1 MDTLQFQAFRR
12 WSDYSSE
19 GVLAFDC
26 TGRVTLINTW
36 LWELLELRTQPATI
50 DALLKHT
57 STAIPELEALLDCEA
72 PTTQTTWGHLRISHH
87 SPQQVTWQRIPLMED
102 DVSVGYI
109 LIIRDATTQGQVE
122 LTRQSFLSM
131 LSHDLRTPLST
142 ILGFAELLRNNRHVL
157 TEEEQAEFLEH
168 IIKNA
173 NQLSRYSQ
181 IALDVM
187 YLEANLQNFEMESVA
202 LRRFVKHW
210 LRDAAHRLSADQLI
224 FHNGYAE
231 EPVAEISP
239 AALHRILYILVEFA
253 LAESPEHEHV
263 TIRLEFDDTAAHV
276 IIEHHAPELD
286 VADIP
291 NLFRLMHP
299 RDLSEQSRPQLH
311 RMQLYVASLLT
322 ERLRG
327 RLIITEQ
334 GEQDFAFDLA
344 MPVLTT
350 QPVE

>member
-1 MDTLQFQAFRR
+1 MDTLQLQAFQR
-12 WSDYSSE
+12 WSDYSNE

-26 TGRVTLINTW
+26 TGRITLINTW
-36 LWELLELRTQPATI
+36 LWDLLRLRAQPATV

-57 STAIPELEALLDCEA
+57 GTAIPELEDLLACD
-72 PTTQTTWGHLRISHH
+72 PPMTQTAWGHLRISNH
-87 SPQQVTWQRIPLMED
+87 SPQQVIWQRIPLFED
-102 DVSVGYI
+102 ETPVGYV
-109 LIIRDATTQGQVE
+109 LIFRDAATHGQVE

-142 ILGFAELLRNNRHVL
+142 ILGFAELLRNNRHML

-202 LRRFVKHW
+202 LGRFVKHW
-210 LRDAAHRLSADQLI
+210 LRDAAHRLSADQLL
-224 FHNGYAE
+224 FHNGYSE

-276 IIEHHAPELD
+276 IVNHHAPELD

-311 RMQLYVASLLT
+311 SM
-322 ERLRG
+322 
-327 RLIITEQ
+327 
-334 GEQDFAFDLA
+334 
-344 MPVLTT
+344 
-350 QPVE
+350 